1 MQRPSYGNVTVTL
14 NAFSMPSHLPPVTG
28 QVTDL
33 QRQVG
38 FPEAAWSG
46 NNRNAELPY
55 SWRALLSSLLQGV
68 PIPSQL
74 TPAVA
79 AHSGQTVD
87 KVSGGRQERL
97 GPYHCSVEGDDQC
110 LG

>member
-1 MQRPSYGNVTVTL
+1 MTL

-38 FPEAAWSG
+38 FPKAAWSG

-74 TPAVA
+74 TPLL
-79 AHSGQTVD
+79 SRLTV
-87 KVSGGRQERL
+87 GRQWIR
-97 GPYHCSVEGDDQC
+97 SVVGAKRDWGHIIVQLREMTSA
-110 LG
+110 